1 MSKAKKEKFTF
12 IDLFAGIG
20 GFHLALHSLGGEC
33 VFASEIDKYARQ
45 TYKYNFET
53 ISPALFKEGLFNE
66 DITDIELNFDQIPNF
81 DILCAGFPCQAF
93 SIAGRREGFN
103 DTRGTLFFDI
113 QKILEIKRPK
123 AFFLENVKNLQSH
136 DNKRTFKIM
145 LDVLHKKL
153 KYEVFP
159 KVLNA
164 MTHAD
169 IPQNRERIF
178 IVGFDPKQVKNCFDF
193 KFPNEIIPTKKIED
207 LLYKERQEDIY
218 YYKSSHQYYAEL
230 YNSMKNSSTLYQWR
244 RVYVRENKSNVC
256 PTLTANMG
264 TGGHN
269 VPLLKDKFGIRKLT
283 PRECLRFQGF
293 PESFNFPD
301 GMANTQCYKQAG
313 NSVVV
318 PLIKSVSKQIIN
330 IIK

>member
-113 QKILEIKRPK
+113 QKILEIKKPK

-145 LDVLHKKL
+145 LDKL
-153 KYEVFP
+153 ENELEYKVFP
-159 KVLNA
+159 KVLNS
-164 MTHAD
+164 MTHAN

-178 IVGFDPKQVKNCFDF
+178 IIGFDPKQVSNYNDF
-193 KFPNEIIPTKKIED
+193 KFPDEIPLTRKIDD
-207 LLYKERQEDIY
+207 LLSKEKQEDIY
-218 YYKSSHQYYAEL
+218 YYKNTHQYYLEL
-230 YNSMKNSSTLYQWR
+230 NDSMRNSNTLYQWR

-283 PRECLRFQGF
+283 PKECLRFQGF
-293 PESFNFPD
+293 PESYIFPKD
-301 GMANTQCYKQAG
+301 MANTQCYKQAG

-318 PLIKSVSKQIIN
+318 PLIERVAIELYKILN
-330 IIK
+330 